1 MVEDWVMLKNN
12 KIINII
18 RWDGNADTWLI
29 PAETILV
36 KRNDF
41 DFSTVIS
48 DEEEILTDI

>member
-12 KIINII
+12 KVINII
-18 RWDGNADTWLI
+18 RWDGNADTWPI